1 MAMQNKAG
9 VTKMD
14 QTLADYIK
22 RITEQEKKPAPI
34 PTTNENNYE
43 VWPEDQ
49 GDADHKRNP
58 YSPV

>member
-1 MAMQNKAG
+1 
-9 VTKMD
+9 MD

-22 RITEQEKKPAPI
+22 RITEQEHKPAQSQPI
-34 PTTNENNYE
+34 SQPSDYE